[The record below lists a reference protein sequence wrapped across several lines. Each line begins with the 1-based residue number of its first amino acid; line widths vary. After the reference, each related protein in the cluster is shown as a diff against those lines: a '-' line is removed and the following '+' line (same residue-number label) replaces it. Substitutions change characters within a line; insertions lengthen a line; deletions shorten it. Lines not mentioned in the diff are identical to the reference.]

1 MAIQWMGARAF
12 TCVAADTKPTTNT
25 ITGTYALET
34 DTFYFYRYNGASWD
48 KEEDFAE
55 TFTNKTIDAE
65 ANTIKNTLMSPFA
78 VGYTRTGFV
87 VPAATAALS
96 VHGACQGWPTLGTF
110 SIVNDASEGYVTR
123 FNSAVSGDIIGY
135 KSTTTT
141 QLPTTKGFNGY
152 IKARVK
158 ASATAS
164 MRVFVGFSS
173 LNQLTASNT
182 ILATTDSG
190 VLVGFDTANANFS
203 TYNNNGGGS
212 AQVVTSNGIAKDTSW
227 HTFEVTLVAGGN
239 PVTKID
245 GANTVTCSTRPPA
258 DATVLYANCVLQLAT
273 ASSTNFDI
281 KGLVL
286 RSDK

>member
-1 MAIQWMGARAF
+1 MAIQWIGGRAF

-34 DTFYFYRYNGASWD
+34 DTFFFYRWNGSSWD

-55 TFTNKTIDAE
+55 TFTNKIIDTE
-65 ANTIKNTLMSPFA
+65 ANTIKNILMSPFA
-78 VGYTRTGFV
+78 TGYARTGFV
-87 VPAATAALS
+87 IPAATAAVS

-110 SIVNDASEGYVTR
+110 SVINDASEGYVCR
-123 FNSAVSGDIIGY
+123 FNSAASGDIIGY

-141 QLPTTKGFNGY
+141 QLPTERTWNAY

-158 ASATAS
+158 ASATTN
-164 MRVFVGFSS
+164 MRVYLGFSS

-182 ILATTDSG
+182 ILANTDHG

-203 TYNNNGGGS
+203 TYNNDGTA
-212 AQVVTSNGIAKDTSW
+212 AQVVTSNALAKDTSW
-227 HTFEVTLVAGGN
+227 HTLEVALTGSDAT
-239 PVTKID
+239 TKID
-245 GANTVTCSTRPPA
+245 GANSVNKTTRLPGA
-258 DATVLYANCVLQLAT
+258 TTVLYASCVLQLAA

-281 KGLVL
+281 KGLVF